1 MCDSIKPPFF
11 FGGFSRPT
19 VHPLFFLCVLGVVF
33 FSCVGLCLGQ
43 ESIDSVASGVDLSQ
57 TKSTRSFIAHAYES
71 AGLGWSMLMIVI
83 SISMV
88 ALSVFLLMELRLS
101 AATPADLV
109 EEFKKTVTSR
119 QFQQAQT
126 LVAENP
132 SQLARALS
140 AGLPKLQYGLD
151 EAAEAASRK
160 IEEFRAGKE
169 LIISFMAVIGQLG
182 PLLGLVGT
190 VYGMI
195 NSFQKLGTSSGN
207 VDTKSL
213 AGDISH
219 ALVVTLMG
227 VGVAVP
233 AIFFFTFFSKRL
245 IQITLEIN
253 NTTMDMLALVYTAMR
268 KGGAPPL
275 AAPAVNSPTL
285 PPSHGVR

>member
-1 MCDSIKPPFF
+1 MEDRWIMPFS
-11 FGGFSRPT
+11 GLQNNRFSW
-19 VHPLFFLCVLGVVF
+19 LFVFLITISTCFLQPR
-33 FSCVGLCLGQ
+33 VGLGQ
-43 ESIDSVASGVDLSQ
+43 EPGADSPTSEVQ
-57 TKSTRSFIAHAYES
+57 ETKPAKSFIVHAFES
-71 AGLGWSMLMIVI
+71 AGVGWSLLMGVI

-109 EEFKKTVTSR
+109 EEFAKQVNAR
-119 QFQQAQT
+119 QFGQAQT
-126 LVAENP
+126 LLAENP
-132 SQLARALS
+132 SLLARALS

-151 EAAEAASRK
+151 DAAEASARK
-160 IEEFRAGKE
+160 VEEFRAGKE

-227 VGVAVP
+227 VAVAVP

-245 IQITLEIN
+245 IQLTVEVN
-253 NTTMDMLALVYTAMR
+253 NTAMDILTQVYSAMR
-268 KGGAPPL
+268 KAGTSSAAVPPGQVNAPVPP
-275 AAPAVNSPTL
+275 PARS
-285 PPSHGVR
+285 

>member
-1 MCDSIKPPFF
+1 M
-11 FGGFSRPT
+11 G
-19 VHPLFFLCVLGVVF
+19 
-33 FSCVGLCLGQ
+33 
-43 ESIDSVASGVDLSQ
+43 
-57 TKSTRSFIAHAYES
+57 
-71 AGLGWSMLMIVI
+71 VI

-101 AATPADLV
+101 AATPAELV
-109 EEFKKTVTSR
+109 EEFSKQVNAR
-119 QFQQAQT
+119 QFSQAQA
-126 LVAENP
+126 LLAENP
-132 SQLARALS
+132 SLLARALS

-151 EAAEAASRK
+151 EASEAMSRK
-160 IEEFRAGKE
+160 VEEFRAGKE

-245 IQITLEIN
+245 IQLTVEVN
-253 NTTMDMLALVYTAMR
+253 NTAMDLLTQVYSAMR
-268 KGGAPPL
+268 KASGTT
-275 AAPAVNSPTL
+275 PASGVSGQI
-285 PPSHGVR
+285 PPSGR